1 MGMLDGKVALITG
14 AGRGLGR
21 EEALAMAKAGCNLV
35 INDLGAN
42 FDGTGAENKV
52 ADEVAKECME
62 FGVKAVGNY
71 DSVTDFNKAKGMIE
85 QAISEFGHLDIVVNN
100 AGILRDRMIFNMSEA
115 EFDAVIA
122 VHLKGTFNVT
132 RHAAEYF
139 RKRGKEDPKL
149 KNFGRV
155 INTAS
160 DAGLLGNVGQS
171 NYGAAKA
178 GIAAFT
184 LIVSEELKKYAT
196 VNCVVPMART
206 RLTVDATPQT
216 AGIMKKKDS
225 SGFDVFDPAHFAPL
239 IVYLASDK
247 ARRVN
252 GEVFRA
258 AGDKVW
264 IYRGWHSVNRIDNDG
279 KPFTPEQLAERVKSE
294 LLKGIPQKEAIQGVA
309 SEVLGLM

>member
-1 MGMLDGKVALITG
+1 MLDGKIALITG

-42 FDGTGAENKV
+42 FDGTGAESKV

-139 RKRGKEDPKL
+139 RKKGKEDPKL
-149 KNFGRV
+149 KNFGRI

-216 AGIMKKKDS
+216 AGIMQKKDS
-225 SGFDVFDPAHFAPL
+225 SGFDVFDPSHFAPL
-239 IVYLASDK
+239 IVYLASEK

-264 IYRGWHSVNRIDNDG
+264 VYRGWHSVNRIDNNG
-279 KPFTPEQLAERVKSE
+279 QSFTPEQLAERVKSE
-294 LLKGIPQKEAIQGVA
+294 LLKGIPPKEGIQGVA